1 MEIIK
6 NGRNIQENFIPLN
19 KSYFTT
25 FVTSLL
31 NIWYLDDT
39 SMTVETLKNLLFPPE
54 HPDLLFNQLVDYI
67 RRIFEEVIKLG
78 KDHESFRKEIG
89 SSGIENVNFF
99 LFLDKSYR

>member
-6 NGRNIQENFIPLN
+6 NGRQVEENFIPLN
-19 KSYFTT
+19 KSYFST

-31 NIWYLDDT
+31 NIWYLDDK

-67 RRIFEEVIKLG
+67 RRIFEEVIKFG
-78 KDHESFRKEIG
+78 KDHESFKKEIV
-89 SSGIENVNFF
+89 SSGKGHVNFF
-99 LFLDKSYR
+99 YF